1 MSGAE
6 LIETRM
12 THATLSWCVG
22 VCGPAA
28 SRKRHFNSMSNYL
41 ARLYGFWWREMQLY
55 VSVAVEFLAKKV
67 LDSFTQ

>member
-1 MSGAE
+1 
-6 LIETRM
+6 
-12 THATLSWCVG
+12 
-22 VCGPAA
+22 
-28 SRKRHFNSMSNYL
+28 MSNYL